1 MTIPTITITGNARPP
16 DNNSVGGKIRATL
29 SAPDFDSASN
39 IVVDRQVTAL
49 IGSDGGFSINL
60 WPNSRGSKGTHY
72 LITME
77 FPPSS
82 PGYGTGPVV
91 LGEIRLNESLPT
103 RPLASILTATTGP
116 TPIIILPS
124 VWADFLKA
132 ADAVGAFYGTVA
144 AGMAVTANDG
154 YFFVSTGGGLSIEL
168 WRRVANV
175 ATPVRFIVVV
185 TG

>member
-49 IGSDGGFSINL
+49 IGADGGFSINL
-60 WPNSRGSKGTHY
+60 WPNSRGSKDTHY

-82 PGYGTGPVV
+82 PGYGAGPVV
-91 LGEIRLNESLPT
+91 LGEISLNESLPT

-116 TPIIILPS
+116 TPIIILPGA
-124 VWADFLKA
+124 WADFLKA
-132 ADAVGAFYGTVA
+132 AAAFYSSVA

-154 YFFVSTGGGLSIEL
+154 YFFVSTEGGLSIEL

-175 ATPVRFIVVV
+175 ATPVRLQITVAS
-185 TG
+185 